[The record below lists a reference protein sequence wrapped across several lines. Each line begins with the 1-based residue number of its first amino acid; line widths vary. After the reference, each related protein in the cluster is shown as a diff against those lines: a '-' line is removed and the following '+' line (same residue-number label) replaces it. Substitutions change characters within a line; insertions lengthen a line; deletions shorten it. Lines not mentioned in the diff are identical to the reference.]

1 MNLTIGALMKKMWII
16 LKKKYRNL
24 HRIFHSNFGKEYL
37 KLNSKC
43 SQKIIERII
52 FSANMVLHI
61 YKYGFTTG
69 FSFSCKE
76 NGSIK
81 VKPIFNLLRKYLFKV
96 TSEDNRT
103 KLFSMLTLTILILYF
118 SK

>member
-1 MNLTIGALMKKMWII
+1 MFSKN
-16 LKKKYRNL
+16 
-24 HRIFHSNFGKEYL
+24 YL
-37 KLNSKC
+37 KDNF
-43 SQKIIERII
+43 
-52 FSANMVLHI
+52 FS
-61 YKYGFTTG
+61 KYGFTTFHTG
-69 FSFSCKE
+69 FSFGYKE